1 MRQDRP
7 YIGPAPS
14 GEDLRRSEARMVV
27 ARWVATPWVFLQ
39 VLIYQTLPYP
49 PGVRLKGL
57 LLAGLLPLANLLIW
71 VLLRRASTYRQSL
84 RLAVGGL
91 VLDVLIASGF
101 VWLFAFDQVSAV
113 WAALFILPLE
123 GALLFSMLGALGS
136 WALVCVL
143 YVAREVWASHRYGF
157 PVLVDSISFRMG
169 IGLLI
174 ALVAGLMARD
184 LLRQRS
190 RLRETLEELR
200 RVDALRST
208 MVSTL
213 AHDVRN
219 ALSAIRGAV
228 QTLVGRG
235 TKIRAADRAAMLQ
248 IADRQAERL
257 QGLAEGLLDLARLNQ
272 GSLPLD
278 LRDVPLRAAVE
289 QALTFVGDG
298 GEVEVRIPADVVV
311 RADAARLE
319 QVIVNLSSN
328 AARHG
333 GPPFVIEATRNDGWV
348 RVEFRDSGP
357 GVPMDRR
364 ATLFEPF
371 RGGDGA
377 GSVGFGLAI
386 VRGLVEVHGGRIT
399 FMSNQPRGSRFLVEL
414 PAGGTDPISP

>member
-1 MRQDRP
+1 
-7 YIGPAPS
+7 
-14 GEDLRRSEARMVV
+14 MVV

-57 LLAGLLPLANLLIW
+57 VLAAMLPLANLVIW
-71 VLLRRASTYRQSL
+71 FLLRRTSTDRHAWW
-84 RLAVGGL
+84 LAVGGL
-91 VLDVLIASGF
+91 VFDVTVASGF
-101 VWLFAFDQVSAV
+101 VWLYSFDPVSAV

-123 GALLFSMLGALGS
+123 GALLFSLVGAIGS
-136 WALVCVL
+136 WALVCAL
-143 YVAREVWASHRYGF
+143 YVAREIWASHRYGF

-174 ALVAGLMARD
+174 SLVAGLMARD

-190 RLRETLEELR
+190 RLRAALDELH
-200 RVDALRST
+200 RVDTLRST
-208 MVSTL
+208 LVSTL

-219 ALSAIRGAV
+219 PLTAIRAAV
-228 QTLVGRG
+228 QTLVTRG
-235 TKIRAADRAAMLQ
+235 TKLKAADRAAMLQ

-257 QGLAEGLLDLARLNQ
+257 EGLAEGLLDLARLNQ

-278 LRDVPLRAAVE
+278 LQDVPLQPAVE
-289 QALTFVGDG
+289 RALSFVGDG
-298 GEVEVRIPADVVV
+298 AKVEVHIPSDVAV
-311 RADAARLE
+311 RADPARLE
-319 QVIVNLSSN
+319 QVIVNLSAN
-328 AARHG
+328 AVRYG

-348 RVEFRDSGP
+348 RMEFRDSGP
-357 GVPMDRR
+357 GVPMERR
-364 ATLFEPF
+364 GTLFEPF

-386 VRGLVEVHGGRIT
+386 VRGLVEIHGGRVT

-414 PAGGTDPISP
+414 PAGQNVESEAPSSS